1 MKLKSFRIKNY
12 KSIVDTGEVTI
23 SGHDNMTVLA
33 GQNESGKSSVLEALN
48 AFETG
53 KFDIDS
59 KPFTTQGNLIQT
71 VSCTYEIEDN
81 KLFLEQL
88 TQGLRDE
95 YDTEI
100 SEEDPILD
108 DKKIKAIREFTL
120 IRSYSNAEG
129 KSELSVSNN
138 IFEIIKAAILEQEV
152 EIDETKEDG
161 TIEKITG
168 TQKIIDLGSD
178 DASVVAEIFWRN
190 IAPKIILFNDFCDL
204 LPDRITLADLKA
216 KKTDAKGYRAV
227 KNLETMLELNFVD
240 LYGKEDLEREA
251 IRDEHNSLVSVD
263 FQKAW
268 GQKIHNDN
276 KIEVKYDFEKR
287 ETDDTSYVNF
297 YTETKDRQK
306 LKPHQRSKGLIWF
319 LSFWIELNAQNSSD
333 QQLILLADEPGLY
346 LHVKA
351 QADILKLFK
360 KLCGEGHQII
370 YTTHSPNL
378 IESEKLSRIKLVLND
393 PKEGTI
399 LEPVTTSKIDSQ
411 NKQDALQP
419 VANAIG
425 FSVSV
430 FALSSQKTLILEGIS
445 DYFYY
450 LGMRKLLGRKDN
462 YSFVPGIGVRK
473 QNTLISFC
481 IGYGIDWVAVFDDD
495 STRGLD
501 SQKTFEDIKENLF
514 NGNDTA
520 AEAKMHITM
529 GVSSVENMFTVN
541 DMKLVDDKIVVKV
554 DAAKSVGDKRKV
566 VFAKSF
572 YEKIESGHIT
582 NKKLSSVAISNFN
595 KVFDWI
601 EINLKV

>member
-1 MKLKSFRIKNY
+1 MKLKSFQIKNY
-12 KSIVDTGEVTI
+12 KSIVDTGEVSL
-23 SGHDNMTVLA
+23 SGHDNITVLA
-33 GQNESGKSSVLEALN
+33 GQNESGKSSILEALN

-53 KFDIDS
+53 VFDADS
-59 KPFTTQGNLIQT
+59 KPFTTKGALTQSI
-71 VSCTYEIEDN
+71 SCTYEVDDSNSLIEN
-81 KLFLEQL
+81 LA
-88 TQGLRDE
+88 QGFSDE
-95 YDTEI
+95 YSPEI
-100 SEEDPILD
+100 NEEDPIFD
-108 DKKIKAIREFTL
+108 EKKLKNIKNFTL
-120 IRSYSNAEG
+120 TRSYPNTEG
-129 KSELSVSNN
+129 KSALEISRDT
-138 IFEIIKAAILEQEV
+138 FEIVRAAILEQEV
-152 EIDETKEDG
+152 EEDEKKEDG
-161 TIEKITG
+161 TVEKKIVRK
-168 TQKIIDLGSD
+168 KIIELDETD
-178 DASVVAEIFWRN
+178 VINVADIFWSN
-190 IAPKIILFNDFCDL
+190 VTPKIILFNDFCDL
-204 LPDRITLADLKA
+204 LPDRITLAELKT
-216 KKTDAKGYRAV
+216 KKIDVKGYRAV
-227 KNLETMLELNFVD
+227 KNLEEILGVNFVD
-240 LYGKEDLEREA
+240 LYEKDDLEREA
-251 IRDEHNSLVSVD
+251 IRDEHNNTISID

-287 ETDDTSYVNF
+287 ATDDTSYVNF

-360 KLCGEGHQII
+360 KLSGEGHQII

-399 LEPVTTSKIDSQ
+399 LESVTTSKIDSQ

-425 FSVSV
+425 FSVSA

-450 LGMRKLLGRKDN
+450 LGMRKILGRKEG

-501 SQKTFEDIKENLF
+501 SQKTFEDIKGNLF
-514 NGNDTA
+514 NGNDVV
-520 AEAKMHITM
+520 AETKMHITK
-529 GVSSVENMFTVN
+529 GISSVENMFTVD
-541 DMKLVDDKIVVKV
+541 DMKLVDDKIVVRA
-554 DAAKSVGDKRKV
+554 DATKSVGDKRKV
-566 VFAKSF
+566 VFAKTF
-572 YEKIESGHIT
+572 YEKAEAGQIT
-582 NKKLSSVAISNFN
+582 KKKLNPASITNFN

-601 EINLKV
+601 ETNLKL

>member
-1 MKLKSFRIKNY
+1 MKFKSFQIKNY
-12 KSIVDTGEVTI
+12 KSIIDTGDVSL
-23 SGHDNMTVLA
+23 SGHDNITVLA

-53 KFDIDS
+53 VFDADS
-59 KPFTTQGNLIQT
+59 KPFTTKGALIQS
-71 VSCTYEIEDN
+71 VRCTYEVDDDNSLIEN
-81 KLFLEQL
+81 L
-88 TQGLRDE
+88 TQGFRDE
-95 YDTEI
+95 YSPKI
-100 SEEDPILD
+100 NEEGPIFD
-108 DKKIKAIREFTL
+108 EKKIKTIKQFTL
-120 IRSYSNAEG
+120 TRSYPNKEG
-129 KSELSVSNN
+129 KSELEISHDT
-138 IFEIIKAAILEQEV
+138 FEIVRAAILEQEI
-152 EIDETKEDG
+152 EEDEKKEDG
-161 TIEKITG
+161 TIEKKFG
-168 TQKIIDLGSD
+168 KKKIIELD
-178 DASVVAEIFWRN
+178 DTNIASISNIFWSN
-190 IAPKIILFNDFCDL
+190 ITPKIILFNDFCDL
-204 LPDRITLADLKA
+204 LPDRITLADLKT
-216 KKTDAKGYRAV
+216 KKTDVKGYRAV
-227 KNLETMLELNFVD
+227 KNLEEILGVNFVD

-251 IRDEHNSLVSVD
+251 IRDEHNNTISVD

-287 ETDDTSYVNF
+287 ATDDTSYVNF

-319 LSFWIELNAQNSSD
+319 LSFWIELNAQNSSN

-360 KLCGEGHQII
+360 KLSGEEHQII

-425 FSVSV
+425 FSVSA
-430 FALSSQKTLILEGIS
+430 FAFSSQKTLILEGIS

-450 LGMRKLLGRKDN
+450 LGMRKILGRKEG

-514 NGNDTA
+514 NGNEVVADT
-520 AEAKMHITM
+520 KMHITTNI
-529 GVSSVENMFTVN
+529 SSVENMFTVN
-541 DMKLVDDKIVVKV
+541 DLKLIDDKIAIKV
-554 DAAKSVGDKRKV
+554 DAAKSVGEKRKV
-566 VFAKSF
+566 VFAKAF
-572 YEKIESGHIT
+572 YEKAEGGQIT
-582 NKKLSSVAISNFN
+582 KKKLSVATVANFN

-601 EINLKV
+601 ETNLKL